1 MKWHFPRNFLWR
13 SNREANTIK
22 GLFSFFPPI
31 PTHRQAWTVTPS
43 QHYSF
48 VFVKRQ
54 IIDLNK
60 TAGADVELACT
71 LSTTNEER
79 RCSGRGEFGKLR
91 RKSKTEWS
99 PTCSS
104 GMDTHSEKRPNRYAP
119 ECQSARQPRQPG
131 SRAGLSWPP
140 YVWLFICLFLA
151 HFEVI
156 FTLRALKKK
165 AANVANHTTCLFFF
179 NKSMLGWTEN
189 KCKFCVVS
197 GFGGFCTPPLFSPIW
212 LDLVLMENIFSGFPS
227 VLWLPCLD
235 YCWFKKLCPDE
246 HMSLLYVSNNV
257 DLSGLRQGLR
267 QLILL
272 FLAEY
277 VIHCSDE

>member
-1 MKWHFPRNFLWR
+1 MWSLRAHFRPPMRRDVAQGGGSSENYGANPKLSDLPRALQEWTHIPR
-13 SNREANTIK
+13 SGQI
-22 GLFSFFPPI
+22 
-31 PTHRQAWTVTPS
+31 VT
-43 QHYSF
+43 
-48 VFVKRQ
+48 
-54 IIDLNK
+54 
-60 TAGADVELACT
+60 
-71 LSTTNEER
+71 R
-79 RCSGRGEFGKLR
+79 R
-91 RKSKTEWS
+91 
-99 PTCSS
+99 
-104 GMDTHSEKRPNRYAP
+104 
-119 ECQSARQPRQPG
+119 SARVPG
-131 SRAGLSWPP
+131 SQGSQAGLSWPP